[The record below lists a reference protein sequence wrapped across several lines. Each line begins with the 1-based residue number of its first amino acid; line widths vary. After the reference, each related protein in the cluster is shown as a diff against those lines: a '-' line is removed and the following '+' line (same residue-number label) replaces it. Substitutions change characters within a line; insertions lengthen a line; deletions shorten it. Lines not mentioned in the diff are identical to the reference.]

1 MVRSERELTEI
12 TVHVFLR
19 HVNLRASNRLLKK
32 MLEVFHVVRVVHDA
46 VLVVV
51 LRPIFR
57 TVLHGAM
64 LVGVA
69 LQ

>member
-19 HVNLRASNRLLKK
+19 HVNLRASNRLLKQ